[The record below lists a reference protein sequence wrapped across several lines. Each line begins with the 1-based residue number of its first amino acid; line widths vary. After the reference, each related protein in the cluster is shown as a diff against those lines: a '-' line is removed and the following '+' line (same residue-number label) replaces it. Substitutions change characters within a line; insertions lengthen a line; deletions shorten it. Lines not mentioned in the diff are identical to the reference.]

1 MYESLFW
8 WVEAEKSE
16 IVLKWTCWLVEM
28 LCDQGSLCQSKIPKR
43 FGFAQNSFLWS
54 AQNSGLLRVVVNV
67 AKEGSGGETGY
78 NEAVSAQA
86 RPATTFLQSHTL
98 YHCNLLSICT
108 CLFNCWLFSE
118 SCCWFI
124 LWKRVVPWTT
134 FIPKLLLQR
143 GKKQVDNKELLPTR
157 RFKGTNVENKKRL
170 EYWVVSTETLTGH
183 KLAMPIYVCF
193 CTWTSRSLK

>member
-28 LCDQGSLCQSKIPKR
+28 LCDQGSLCQGKIPKR

-54 AQNSGLLRVVVNV
+54 AQNSGLWRVVVNV

-98 YHCNLLSICT
+98 YHCNLLSLYLH
-108 CLFNCWLFSE
+108 LFVQLLAVLR
-118 SCCWFI
+118 I
-124 LWKRVVPWTT
+124 
-134 FIPKLLLQR
+134 LLLVHTL
-143 GKKQVDNKELLPTR
+143 KASCTMNNLYSKTFVT
-157 RFKGTNVENKKRL
+157 KGE
-170 EYWVVSTETLTGH
+170 ETS
-183 KLAMPIYVCF
+183 
-193 CTWTSRSLK
+193 W